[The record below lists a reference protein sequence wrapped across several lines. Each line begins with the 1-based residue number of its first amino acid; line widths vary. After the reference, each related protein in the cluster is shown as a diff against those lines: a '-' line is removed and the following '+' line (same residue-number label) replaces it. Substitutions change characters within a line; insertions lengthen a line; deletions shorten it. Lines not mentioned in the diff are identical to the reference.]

1 MIKLSSSEEETTE
14 FLISIWDKFKY
25 LILLGV
31 VLVVGGILVWE
42 SWLDSKVE
50 NQQLASDL
58 YENFIDERSRA
69 DGNPTILANEII
81 KTFPD
86 TLYADLVT
94 FHLAKL
100 QVDKSNFTEAEKYLH
115 WILKKHSSKW
125 SKSFDPIEVTA
136 RQRLARVLL
145 ANNKPEESL
154 DLIKNAAS
162 LNNILYEIKGDAL
175 QELGL
180 SKEARLSYLQAIE
193 STQSQSIQTLLK
205 MKLADLEIKN

>member
-42 SWLDSKVE
+42 SWQDSKVE
-50 NQQLASDL
+50 NQQQASDL
-58 YENFIDERSRA
+58 YENFIDERSKA
-69 DGNPTILANEII
+69 EGDPTILANEII
-81 KTFPD
+81 ETFPD

-100 QVDKSNFTEAEKYLH
+100 QVDKSNFTEAEKYLD

-145 ANNKPEESL
+145 ANNKPDKSL
-154 DLIKNAAS
+154 DLINNAAS

-180 SKEARLSYLQAIE
+180 SKEARLSYLQAID
-193 STQSQSIQTLLK
+193 STQSQSIQALLK
-205 MKLADLEIKN
+205 MKLADLEINN

>member
-31 VLVVGGILVWE
+31 VLVAGGILVWE
-42 SWLDSKVE
+42 SWQDSKVE
-50 NQQLASDL
+50 SQQQASDL

-69 DGNPTILANEII
+69 DGDPTILANEII

-100 QVDKSNFTEAEKYLH
+100 QVDKSDFTEAEKYLD

-125 SKSFDPIEVTA
+125 SKNFDPIEVTA

-145 ANNKPEESL
+145 SNNKPEKSL
-154 DLIKNAAS
+154 DLINNAAS
-162 LNNILYEIKGDAL
+162 LNNIL
-175 QELGL
+175 L
-180 SKEARLSYLQAIE
+180 S
-193 STQSQSIQTLLK
+193 
-205 MKLADLEIKN
+205 

>member
-31 VLVVGGILVWE
+31 VLVAGGILGWE
-42 SWLDSKVE
+42 SWQDSKVE
-50 NQQLASDL
+50 SQQQASDL
-58 YENFIDERSRA
+58 YENFIDERNRA
-69 DGNPTILANEII
+69 DGDPTILAKKII
-81 KTFPD
+81 ETFPD
-86 TLYADLVT
+86 TLYADLVA

-100 QVDKSNFTEAEKYLH
+100 QVDNSDFTEAEKYLD

-145 ANNKPEESL
+145 ANNKPNKSL
-154 DLIKNAAS
+154 DLINNATS
-162 LNNILYEIKGDAL
+162 LNSILYEIKGEAL